1 MKTGEK
7 VHQELEKR
15 KDSTSEGEK
24 RKKVHWKS
32 RKQEKKYIRELKNGK
47 IVHQRAEKRKKDA
60 SEEPKTG
67 EVVHENRRKST
78 SGA

>member
-32 RKQEKKYIRELKNGK
+32 RKQEKKYIRSLKTGK
-47 IVHQRAEKRKKDA
+47 IVHQGVEKTEKDT
-60 SEEPKTG
+60 SEG
-67 EVVHENRRKST
+67 
-78 SGA
+78 

>member
-15 KDSTSEGEK
+15 KDSTSGGEK
-24 RKKVHWKS
+24 RKK
-32 RKQEKKYIRELKNGK
+32 G
-47 IVHQRAEKRKKDA
+47 A

-67 EVVHENRRKST
+67 EKVHQELENKSIKFKIQCQQ
-78 SGA
+78 SMFSLQVESLLL

>member
-7 VHQELEKR
+7 VHQRVEKR
-15 KDSTSEGEK
+15 KDSISG
-24 RKKVHWKS
+24 
-32 RKQEKKYIRELKNGK
+32 G
-47 IVHQRAEKRKKDA
+47 EKRKKDA

-67 EVVHENRRKST
+67 EVVHENRRKSV

>member
-1 MKTGEK
+1 MIKKIAYEMKTGEK
-7 VHQELEKR
+7 VHQRVEKR
-15 KDSTSEGEK
+15 KDSTSGGEK
-24 RKKVHWKS
+24 RKK
-32 RKQEKKYIRELKNGK
+32 G
-47 IVHQRAEKRKKDA
+47 A